1 MLDPIPE
8 LPDDTLVEIVNL
20 PQRVR
25 DALLLGGIRTVGQ
38 VRETPDC
45 ELLNLP
51 NIGKSSLE
59 HLRQSLGL
67 PSSEG
72 VQKID

>member
-1 MLDPIPE
+1 MLDPLPE
-8 LPDDTLVEIVNL
+8 LPDDTLVEVVNL
-20 PQRVR
+20 PPRVR
-25 DALLLGGIRTVGQ
+25 NALLLGGIRTVGQ
-38 VRETPDC
+38 ARETPDC
-45 ELLNLP
+45 ELLKLA

-59 HLRQSLGL
+59 YLRQSLGL

>member
-1 MLDPIPE
+1 MLDPTPE

-20 PQRVR
+20 PPRLR
-25 DALLLGGIRTVGQ
+25 DALLRAGIRTVGQ
-38 VRETPDC
+38 AREAPDC
-45 ELLNLP
+45 DLLKLP
-51 NIGKSSLE
+51 DIGKSSL
-59 HLRQSLGL
+59 HYIRRSLGL